1 MYLYTYTI
9 HFHKCVSSST
19 RCNGCVDNCR
29 NPSTKP
35 STVCIKISRDV
46 PMFCIWFWEQ
56 VVGSI

>member
-35 STVCIKISRDV
+35 VQYVLRFLEMCQCFV
-46 PMFCIWFWEQ
+46 F
-56 VVGSI
+56 GSGNRW